1 MAYVEGLLTSIS
13 ATLKNVGGILSL
25 ILIIMAGIVY
35 GLSMMQPA
43 ESRGKWQTIAMGL
56 FIGGA
61 IMAAVTVASTT
72 IQEESG
78 KLLTLVLPW

>member
-13 ATLKNVGGILSL
+13 ETLKSIGGILSL

-43 ESRGKWQTIAMGL
+43 ETRGKWQNIAVGI
-56 FIGGA
+56 FIGGV
-61 IMAAVTVASTT
+61 IMAAIVMASSL

-78 KLLTLVLPW
+78 KLLTFVFF